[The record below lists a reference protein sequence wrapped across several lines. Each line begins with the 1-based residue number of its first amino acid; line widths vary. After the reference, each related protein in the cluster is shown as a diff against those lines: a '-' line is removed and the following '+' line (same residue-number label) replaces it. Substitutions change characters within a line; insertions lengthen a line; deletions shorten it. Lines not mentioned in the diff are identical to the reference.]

1 MRASRWL
8 MRDDYLLAA
17 RRDSVGLQLGL
28 MRAASATMHASRIS
42 EHHASRRIHHASW
55 RVQPDA

>member
-17 RRDSVGLQLGL
+17 RRDSNGLQL
-28 MRAASATMHASRIS
+28 MRGASATMHASRIS